1 MGIVV
6 SWLSV
11 APMTAQRPQLKRP
24 EQAPSETPPEPKPKK
39 LVNEPRA
46 VGVLQLNNSG
56 KGTLIPIAI
65 RIDGKFYDASVYKAD
80 PVPMA
85 LDVGTVY
92 EVEKTGQ
99 SEGLFTVGGALHNQ
113 NPNSATPWLGA
124 GAYVLNGTVAA
135 NNIHKAEDKPRGLYD
150 DNDAPPRLTRGS
162 EAGTGNQ
169 SSGGGSGGSGGGAQK
184 TSTAGPAAG
193 SGSATPAVGSQPA
206 GGASGG
212 SSTATRAGSSS
223 AGSASGTSSPGSD
236 DSGRPQLKR
245 ASTSDSG
252 NGGQQGTTA
261 QSTKAGEQGTN
272 TPGTAGSSSA
282 SRASAQSAS
291 APSGSNSTSSQS
303 QGTQDQS
310 SQNQPSQNQPSQNQP
325 SQNQPSQN
333 QPSQNQ
339 PSQNQPSQ
347 SQSGQNQSGQN
358 YYRPTLRR
366 GKPTESAPE
375 DTPDELTR
383 TTETGISNAKAGG
396 ATAPSKPVVQ
406 LVPAISDAG
415 GPLPESYQFF
425 WKEDEEQDRKKQM
438 LELAANAVRAYL
450 ATMAKDTIPAKPKA
464 TKDGPGKRSPS
475 AHSRTAKI
483 EPEFENVDFRAFD
496 VWRNNQ
502 PVMILTG
509 MAILPQRG
517 TKSAASSTT
526 APATYYVTIAA
537 RTDIYGDLRK
547 LYAGVTDKFHL
558 DVTPKLELI
567 DAVDANGD
575 GRGELLFRETT
586 DAGNGYIIYR
596 PTGDTLW
603 KMFDSLN
610 QE

>member
-6 SWLSV
+6 FWLSIAPV
-11 APMTAQRPQLKRP
+11 AAQRPQLKRP
-24 EQAPSETPPEPKPKK
+24 EQAPSEIPRESKPKK

-46 VGVLQLNNSG
+46 VGILQLNSSG

-65 RIDGKFYDASVYKAD
+65 RIDGKFYDASIYKAD

-113 NPNSATPWLGA
+113 NQNSATPWLGA
-124 GAYVLNGTVAA
+124 GAYVLNGTAAA
-135 NNIHKAEDKPRGLYD
+135 NNIHKAEDKPRGLD
-150 DNDAPPRLTRGS
+150 DENDGPPRLTRRD
-162 EAGTGNQ
+162 EVGTGSQ
-169 SSGGGSGGSGGGAQK
+169 SSGGEAQK
-184 TSTAGPAAG
+184 TSTGGPAG
-193 SGSATPAVGSQPA
+193 SGSAVPAASSQPA
-206 GGASGG
+206 GGVSGG
-212 SSTATRAGSSS
+212 NSTATGASPTSAGSPSGTSS
-223 AGSASGTSSPGSD
+223 AGSD
-236 DSGRPQLKR
+236 DTGRPQLKR
-245 ASTSDSG
+245 TSSSDSG
-252 NGGQQGTTA
+252 SSGQEGTTA
-261 QSTKAGEQGTN
+261 QSTKAAGQGSN
-272 TPGTAGSSSA
+272 SPGTAGSPSA
-282 SRASAQSAS
+282 SGASAQGASAQSA
-291 APSGSNSTSSQS
+291 PSSQS
-303 QGTQDQS
+303 HGTRDQS
-310 SQNQPSQNQPSQNQP
+310 P
-325 SQNQPSQN
+325 
-333 QPSQNQ
+333 
-339 PSQNQPSQ
+339 
-347 SQSGQNQSGQN
+347 QNQSGQN

-366 GKPTESAPE
+366 GKPTQSARE
-375 DTPDELTR
+375 ETPDELTR
-383 TTETGISNAKAGG
+383 TTETGISNAKAGV
-396 ATAPSKPVVQ
+396 ATAPSKPAVQ

-415 GPLPESYQFF
+415 GPLPETYQFF
-425 WKEDEEQDRKKQM
+425 WKEDEEKDRKKQM

-450 ATMAKDTIPAKPKA
+450 ATMAKDTIPAKPEA
-464 TKDGPGKRSPS
+464 TKGGAGKHSS
-475 AHSRTAKI
+475 SSRTPESKV
-483 EPEFENVDFRAFD
+483 EPEFEDVDFRAFD

-509 MAILPQRG
+509 EAILSRTG
-517 TKSAASSTT
+517 LSSAASSATG
-526 APATYYVTIAA
+526 PVTYYVTIAA

-547 LYAGVTDKFHL
+547 LYAGVTDRFHL

-567 DAVDANGD
+567 DAVDADGD

>member
-1 MGIVV
+1 M
-6 SWLSV
+6 
-11 APMTAQRPQLKRP
+11 AAQRPQLKRP

-65 RIDGKFYDASVYKAD
+65 RIDGKFYDASIYKAD

-135 NNIHKAEDKPRGLYD
+135 NNIHKAEDKPRGLDD
-150 DNDAPPRLTRGS
+150 DNDAPPRLTRGN

-169 SSGGGSGGSGGGAQK
+169 NSGGGSGSSGGGAQK
-184 TSTAGPAAG
+184 TSTAGTAG
-193 SGSATPAVGSQPA
+193 SGSAAPGAGPQSA
-206 GGASGG
+206 GGASGEG
-212 SSTATRAGSSS
+212 STAAGAGSTSNS
-223 AGSASGTSSPGSD
+223 TTSSSGSD
-236 DSGRPQLKR
+236 ESGPPQLKR
-245 ASTSDSG
+245 TSRDDSG
-252 NGGQQGTTA
+252 NCGQQSTTS
-261 QSTKAGEQGTN
+261 QSTKAGGQGTN
-272 TPGTAGSSSA
+272 TPGSAGSSSA
-282 SRASAQSAS
+282 SGASAQGGS
-291 APSGSNSTSSQS
+291 APSGSGSASNQAH
-303 QGTQDQS
+303 GTQDQS
-310 SQNQPSQNQPSQNQP
+310 
-325 SQNQPSQN
+325 
-333 QPSQNQ
+333 
-339 PSQNQPSQ
+339 SQ
-347 SQSGQNQSGQN
+347 SQSGQNQSSQNQSGQSQSGQS

-366 GKPTESAPE
+366 GKPTQSAPE

-383 TTETGISNAKAGG
+383 TTETEIPNAKAGVV
-396 ATAPSKPVVQ
+396 TAPSKPAVQ

-415 GPLPESYQFF
+415 GPLPESFQFF
-425 WKEDEEQDRKKQM
+425 WKEDEERDRKKQM

-450 ATMAKDTIPAKPKA
+450 ATMAKDTIPAKPEA
-464 TKDGPGKRSPS
+464 TKGGAGKHSAS
-475 AHSRTAKI
+475 AHSRAAKV
-483 EPEFENVDFRAFD
+483 EPEFENIDFRAFD

-509 MAILPQRG
+509 EAILPR
-517 TKSAASSTT
+517 TKVSAAASSTSD
-526 APATYYVTIAA
+526 PVRYYVTVAA

-567 DAVDANGD
+567 DAVDADGD

-586 DAGNGYIIYR
+586 DAGNGYIIFR

>member
-1 MGIVV
+1 MGIVIGC
-6 SWLSV
+6 LSV
-11 APMTAQRPQLKRP
+11 APVAAQRPQLKRP

-46 VGVLQLNNSG
+46 VGVLQLNKSG

-135 NNIHKAEDKPRGLYD
+135 NNIHKAEDKPRGLDD
-150 DNDAPPRLTRGS
+150 DNDAPPRLTRGN
-162 EAGTGNQ
+162 EATTGNQ
-169 SSGGGSGGSGGGAQK
+169 NSGGGSDGSSGEAQK
-184 TSTAGPAAG
+184 TNTTGP
-193 SGSATPAVGSQPA
+193 GSATPAASSQPA
-206 GGASGG
+206 GGTSGE
-212 SSTATRAGSSS
+212 SSTAAGAGSTST
-223 AGSASGTSSPGSD
+223 GSASGTGSAGDD

-245 ASTSDSG
+245 ASTPDSG
-252 NGGQQGTTA
+252 SSGRQGTTA
-261 QSTKAGEQGTN
+261 QNTNAAGQGSN
-272 TPGTAGSSSA
+272 SPGTAGSSSG
-282 SRASAQSAS
+282 SGASAQGAG
-291 APSGSNSTSSQS
+291 AQSGSNPTSSQAH
-303 QGTQDQS
+303 GTQD
-310 SQNQPSQNQPSQNQP
+310 QPSQNQPG
-325 SQNQPSQN
+325 
-333 QPSQNQ
+333 
-339 PSQNQPSQ
+339 Q
-347 SQSGQNQSGQN
+347 SQSGQN

-383 TTETGISNAKAGG
+383 TTETGISNAKASVV
-396 ATAPSKPVVQ
+396 TAASKPAVQ

-450 ATMAKDTIPAKPKA
+450 TTMAKDMIPAKPEA
-464 TKDGPGKRSPS
+464 TKGGAGKHGSS
-475 AHSRTAKI
+475 AHSPASKV
-483 EPEFENVDFRAFD
+483 EPEFENVEFRAFD

-509 MAILPQRG
+509 EAILPQTG
-517 TKSAASSTT
+517 VNSAAMD
-526 APATYYVTIAA
+526 PVTYYVTVAA

-547 LYAGVTDKFHL
+547 LYAGVTDRFHL

-567 DAVDANGD
+567 DAVDADGD

-610 QE
+610 PE